1 MPLWKSSSF
10 LGRSI
15 IMNKKSQFT
24 KIFFKAILDLKD
36 SGTWD
41 IMNGGKSRQM
51 DQSYNLKDLI
61 LRLLG
66 YKNGMEKALG
76 YKKLAILFAVLGL
89 GTFMSLFVAFLEF
102 ITKMYLKKQKSTITI
117 HGRNSIDDRINEI
130 LDDMSIGETEQ
141 TFQRILQQRIKRF
154 KTSDDSNNGQ
164 DSIENWP
171 KISDF

>member
-51 DQSYNLKDLI
+51 YQSYNLPDPRETAFGI
-61 LRLLG
+61 
-66 YKNGMEKALG
+66 LG

-89 GTFMSLFVAFLEF
+89 GTFISLFVSFLEF
-102 ITKMYLKKQKSTITI
+102 ITKMYFKRQNSTVTI
-117 HGRNSIDDRINEI
+117 HEQNLVKDMIELPREKFKWNINLLDSSFRRRKSI
-130 LDDMSIGETEQ
+130 
-141 TFQRILQQRIKRF
+141 
-154 KTSDDSNNGQ
+154 
-164 DSIENWP
+164 
-171 KISDF
+171 

>member
-1 MPLWKSSSF
+1 MLEVMLYFQLMPAWKSSSF

-51 DQSYNLKDLI
+51 DQSYNLPDP
-61 LRLLG
+61 R
-66 YKNGMEKALG
+66 EKAFGILG

-89 GTFMSLFVAFLEF
+89 GTFMSLFVSFLEF
-102 ITKMYLKKQKSTITI
+102 ITKMYFKKQNSTVTI
-117 HGRNSIDDRINEI
+117 HEQNLVKDMIELPREKFKWNINLLDSSFRRRKSI
-130 LDDMSIGETEQ
+130 
-141 TFQRILQQRIKRF
+141 
-154 KTSDDSNNGQ
+154 
-164 DSIENWP
+164 
-171 KISDF
+171 

>member
-1 MPLWKSSSF
+1 MLYFQLMPAWKSSSF

-51 DQSYNLKDLI
+51 DQSYNLPDP
-61 LRLLG
+61 R
-66 YKNGMEKALG
+66 EKAFGILG

-89 GTFMSLFVAFLEF
+89 GTFISLFVSFLEF
-102 ITKMYLKKQKSTITI
+102 IIKMYFKKQNYTVTI
-117 HGRNSIDDRINEI
+117 HEQNLVKDMIELPREKFKWNINLLDSSFRRRKSI
-130 LDDMSIGETEQ
+130 
-141 TFQRILQQRIKRF
+141 
-154 KTSDDSNNGQ
+154 
-164 DSIENWP
+164 
-171 KISDF
+171 

>member
-1 MPLWKSSSF
+1 MQYFQLIPAWKSSSF

-51 DQSYNLKDLI
+51 DQSYYLQDPK
-61 LRLLG
+61 
-66 YKNGMEKALG
+66 EKAFGILG

-89 GTFMSLFVAFLEF
+89 GTFISLFVAFLE
-102 ITKMYLKKQKSTITI
+102 
-117 HGRNSIDDRINEI
+117 
-130 LDDMSIGETEQ
+130 
-141 TFQRILQQRIKRF
+141 
-154 KTSDDSNNGQ
+154 
-164 DSIENWP
+164 
-171 KISDF
+171 

>member
-51 DQSYNLKDLI
+51 DQSYNLPDP
-61 LRLLG
+61 R
-66 YKNGMEKALG
+66 EKAFGILG

-89 GTFMSLFVAFLEF
+89 GTFISLFVAFLEF
-102 ITKMYLKKQKSTITI
+102 ITKMYFKKQNSTVTI
-117 HGRNSIDDRINEI
+117 HEQNLVKDMIELPREKFKWNINLLDSSFRRRKSI
-130 LDDMSIGETEQ
+130 
-141 TFQRILQQRIKRF
+141 
-154 KTSDDSNNGQ
+154 
-164 DSIENWP
+164 
-171 KISDF
+171 

>member
-1 MPLWKSSSF
+1 MQYFQLMPAWKSSSF

-51 DQSYNLKDLI
+51 DQSYNLQDPK
-61 LRLLG
+61 
-66 YKNGMEKALG
+66 EKAFGILG

-89 GTFMSLFVAFLEF
+89 GTFISLFVAFLEF
-102 ITKMYLKKQKSTITI
+102 TTKMYFKKQNSTVTI
-117 HGRNSIDDRINEI
+117 HEQNLLKDIVELPREEFKWNINLLNSSFRRR
-130 LDDMSIGETEQ
+130 MSI
-141 TFQRILQQRIKRF
+141 
-154 KTSDDSNNGQ
+154 
-164 DSIENWP
+164 
-171 KISDF
+171 

>member
-24 KIFFKAILDLKD
+24 KVFFKAILDLKD

-51 DQSYNLKDLI
+51 DQSYNLPDP
-61 LRLLG
+61 R
-66 YKNGMEKALG
+66 EKAFGILG

-89 GTFMSLFVAFLEF
+89 GTFISLFVSFLEF
-102 ITKMYLKKQKSTITI
+102 ITKMYFKKQNYTVTI
-117 HGRNSIDDRINEI
+117 HEQNLVKDMIELPREKFKWNINLLDSSFRRRKSI
-130 LDDMSIGETEQ
+130 
-141 TFQRILQQRIKRF
+141 
-154 KTSDDSNNGQ
+154 
-164 DSIENWP
+164 
-171 KISDF
+171 

>member
-1 MPLWKSSSF
+1 MPAWKSSSF

-51 DQSYNLKDLI
+51 DQSYYLQDPSDGCKSDNV
-61 LRLLG
+61 RLTLLC
-66 YKNGMEKALG
+66 NEKALG

-102 ITKMYLKKQKSTITI
+102 ITKMYFKKQNSTVKI
-117 HGRNSIDDRINEI
+117 HEQNLLNDMIELPREEFKWNINSSFRRR
-130 LDDMSIGETEQ
+130 MSI
-141 TFQRILQQRIKRF
+141 
-154 KTSDDSNNGQ
+154 
-164 DSIENWP
+164 
-171 KISDF
+171 

>member
-1 MPLWKSSSF
+1 MQYFQLIPAWKSSSF

-51 DQSYNLKDLI
+51 DQSYNLQDPK
-61 LRLLG
+61 
-66 YKNGMEKALG
+66 EKAMG

-89 GTFMSLFVAFLEF
+89 GTFISLFVAFLEF
-102 ITKMYLKKQKSTITI
+102 ITKMCFKKQNSTVTI
-117 HGRNSIDDRINEI
+117 HEQNLLKDIVELPREEFKWNINLLNSSFRRR
-130 LDDMSIGETEQ
+130 MSI
-141 TFQRILQQRIKRF
+141 
-154 KTSDDSNNGQ
+154 
-164 DSIENWP
+164 
-171 KISDF
+171 

>member
-1 MPLWKSSSF
+1 MQYFQLMPAWKSSSF

-51 DQSYNLKDLI
+51 DQSYYLQEPK
-61 LRLLG
+61 
-66 YKNGMEKALG
+66 EKALG

-89 GTFMSLFVAFLEF
+89 GTFISLFVAFLEF
-102 ITKMYLKKQKSTITI
+102 ITKMYFKKQNSTVTI
-117 HGRNSIDDRINEI
+117 HEQNLLKDIVELPREEFKWNINL
-130 LDDMSIGETEQ
+130 LDSSFRRRMSI
-141 TFQRILQQRIKRF
+141 
-154 KTSDDSNNGQ
+154 
-164 DSIENWP
+164 
-171 KISDF
+171 

>member
-51 DQSYNLKDLI
+51 DQSYNLRDLI

-66 YKNGMEKALG
+66 YKNGMENFQDVMR
-76 YKKLAILFAVLGL
+76 AI
-89 GTFMSLFVAFLEF
+89 
-102 ITKMYLKKQKSTITI
+102 
-117 HGRNSIDDRINEI
+117 INDESRWMI
-130 LDDMSIGETEQ
+130 RL
-141 TFQRILQQRIKRF
+141 
-154 KTSDDSNNGQ
+154 
-164 DSIENWP
+164 
-171 KISDF
+171 

>member
-1 MPLWKSSSF
+1 MLHFQLKPLWKSSSF

-61 LRLLG
+61 LGLLG

-89 GTFMSLFVAFLEF
+89 GTFISLFVAFLEF
-102 ITKMYLKKQKSTITI
+102 ITKMYFKKQNSTVTI
-117 HGRNSIDDRINEI
+117 HEQNLPREEFKWNINL
-130 LDDMSIGETEQ
+130 LDSSFRRRMSI
-141 TFQRILQQRIKRF
+141 
-154 KTSDDSNNGQ
+154 
-164 DSIENWP
+164 
-171 KISDF
+171 